1 MDNVTILRIDTGQ
14 AVRSVNDLRQ
24 NIKILKTQL
33 GELEIGSEQ
42 YQKTL
47 GKLVTNQNALRGA
60 MSGTAASMGEVTTAA
75 YGTGESYNGLVN
87 QMAAYRRE
95 MRSIDI
101 SNDAG
106 KKRFAELAASIN
118 GINNRLK
125 EMDAATGNYQRNV
138 GNYEGAVRGLNIATA
153 QIMRE
158 LPSLT
163 MSFDMFFLA
172 ISNNIPMLVD
182 QIGLLR
188 EESAKL
194 QAQGKQGINVF
205 QQVAKSFLSWNTVLS
220 VGITLLTVF
229 GGRIVEWVKGLF
241 SGKEAADA
249 VSEATENYNA
259 ALDKIAQS
267 EVEATASA
275 TTYYGV
281 ATDVTRSMEDRLGA
295 AQELIKA
302 YPQYLSDFEAEEI
315 AAGKAVEAYDA
326 LRDSLMEAARSKAAM
341 QAITENYTK
350 ILEIE
355 RKQMDVNNR
364 IAEEQANI
372 DRQNANLAISA
383 NNNAFVSREKSQKAI
398 EDLTEDLKEYQA
410 QIEQLEA
417 YNENLRINITFT
429 ASVDSGG
436 ASAAPL
442 ATDIQGEIAAGFE
455 DIDLTD
461 EIDKFNQQLREGLMS
476 GGEMREMARNAAQ
489 ANADSQL
496 EQLQRVTQQQM
507 KLNEV
512 TVQDESQRAAQ
523 RYAIQMESY
532 QQRLTLLQQFEEQA
546 RQLSDPEAALQYSQ
560 QIADT
565 EVAIEVA
572 KYAEMNRLSA
582 EYYKSEED
590 RRKNSLA
597 VMQGLSG
604 GISSILTSV
613 ADAYEASA
621 GDSEEAAERVKGIRI
636 ASATIDTIA
645 GAIGA
650 YMQASATIPP
660 PAGQIIGAI
669 QAAAVTA
676 AGIAQIQQIRNTD
689 VSGGSS
695 SSPSSGSMSAT
706 VAAPTLDTDIPT
718 VRNLTGLSEEDRLN
732 RMADDQRVY
741 ILSSDIEASQNGRR
755 VRVRESSF

>member
-1 MDNVTILRIDTGQ
+1 MDNVTILRVDTGE
-14 AVRSVNDLRQ
+14 AVQSVNDLRQ
-24 NIKILKTQL
+24 NIKTLKDQL
-33 GELEIGSEQ
+33 GKLEIGSDQ

-47 GKLVTNQNALRGA
+47 TELTVNQNALRAA
-60 MSGTAASMGEVTTAA
+60 MNGSVKSMGELEAVADGTAETYTSLA
-75 YGTGESYNGLVN
+75 NR
-87 QMAAYRRE
+87 MAA
-95 MRSIDI
+95 MRKELRNIDI
-101 SNDAG
+101 SSNEG
-106 KKRFAELAASIN
+106 KKRFTELAATIN
-118 GINNRLK
+118 SLNTRLK

-138 GNYEGAVRGLNIATA
+138 GNYEGAVRGLNVATA
-153 QIMRE
+153 QIVRE
-158 LPSLT
+158 LPALSMNLE
-163 MSFDMFFLA
+163 MFFLA
-172 ISNNIPMLVD
+172 ISNNIPMLAD
-182 QIGLLR
+182 QIVLLR
-188 EESAKL
+188 EESTKL
-194 QAQGKQGINVF
+194 QAQGKQGINIF

-220 VGITLLTVF
+220 VGVTLLTVF
-229 GGRIVEWVKGLF
+229 GGRIAEWVKGLF

-249 VSEATENYNA
+249 AAEATENYNA
-259 ALDKIAQS
+259 ALDKMAQA

-275 TTYYGV
+275 STYYAI
-281 ATDVTRSMEDRLGA
+281 ATDATRSMEDRLGA
-295 AQELIKA
+295 ARELIKE

-315 AAGKAVEAYDA
+315 AAGRAAGAYNT

-355 RKQMDVNNR
+355 QKQ
-364 IAEEQANI
+364 IEAEEEIERRRAEIADIYANPSGALLQDAADI
-372 DRQNANLAISA
+372 RSQEKEIKKLSETLAGYS
-383 NNNAFVSREKSQKAI
+383 
-398 EDLTEDLKEYQA
+398 
-410 QIEQLEA
+410 EQLEKLSA
-417 YNENLRINITFT
+417 VNERLRTNVTFT
-429 ASVDSGG
+429 ATVEGG
-436 ASAAPL
+436 GGSIDVPNL
-442 ATDIQGEIAAGFE
+442 QEEISAGFE
-455 DIDLTD
+455 DIDLTE

-476 GGEMREMARNAAQ
+476 DGEMREMARNAAQ

-496 EQLQRVTQQQM
+496 DQLQRVTQQQM

-546 RQLSDPEAALQYSQ
+546 RQLSDPEAALQYAQ

-590 RRKNSLA
+590 RRKNSIA

-636 ASATIDTIA
+636 ASATIDTIS

-676 AGIAQIQQIRNTD
+676 AGIAQIAQIRNTD

-695 SSPSSGSMSAT
+695 SSPSSGSMSA
-706 VAAPTLDTDIPT
+706 VVPAPTLNTEIPT
-718 VRNLTGLSEEDRLN
+718 VRNLTGASEEERLN
-732 RMADDQRVY
+732 RMAEDQRVY
-741 ILSSDIEASQNGRR
+741 ILSSDIEASQNSRR

>member
-1 MDNVTILRIDTGQ
+1 MDNVTILRIDTKD
-14 AVRSVNDLRQ
+14 AELSLNNLRG
-24 NIKILKTQL
+24 NIKDLKAQL
-33 GELEIGSEQ
+33 GQLEIGTKD
-42 YQKTL
+42 YDDTL
-47 GKLVTNQNALRGA
+47 KALTINQNALRSA
-60 MSGTAASMGEVTTAA
+60 MNGSIKSMGELEAIAAGTAET
-75 YGTGESYNGLVN
+75 YTSLSNRMVSLRKDLRNV
-87 QMAAYRRE
+87 
-95 MRSIDI
+95 DI
-101 SNDAG
+101 SNEDG
-106 KKRFAELAASIN
+106 QKRFAALAATIN
-118 GINNRLK
+118 SLNTRLK

-138 GNYEGAVRGLNIATA
+138 GNYEGAVRGLNIATS
-153 QIMRE
+153 QIVRE
-158 LPSLT
+158 LPSLS
-163 MSFDMFFLA
+163 MSLDMFFLA
-172 ISNNIPMLVD
+172 ISNNIPMLAD
-182 QIGLLR
+182 QIALLR
-188 EESAKL
+188 EESTKL
-194 QAQGKQGINVF
+194 QAQGKQGVNVF
-205 QQVAKSFLSWNTVLS
+205 QQVAKSFLSWNSLLS
-220 VGITLLTVF
+220 VGVTLLTVF
-229 GGRIVEWVKGLF
+229 GGRIAEWVKGLF

-275 TTYYGV
+275 TTYYAV

-315 AAGKAVEAYDA
+315 AAGRASKAYNA

-355 RKQMDVNNR
+355 QKQ
-364 IAEEQANI
+364 IEAEEEIERRRAEIADIYANPSGALLQDAADI
-372 DRQNANLAISA
+372 R
-383 NNNAFVSREKSQKAI
+383 SQENEIKKLS
-398 EDLTEDLKEYQA
+398 ETLSGYK
-410 QIEQLEA
+410 EQLEELSVI
-417 YNENLRINITFT
+417 NERLRTNITFT

-442 ATDIQGEIAAGFE
+442 ATDIQEEIAAGFE

-621 GDSEEAAERVKGIRI
+621 GDSEAAAERVKGIRI

-645 GAIGA
+645 GAVGA
-650 YMQASATIPP
+650 FMGITRDTGGWGIALA
-660 PAGQIIGAI
+660 AV
-669 QAAAVTA
+669 QAAAILA
-676 AGIAQIQQIRNTD
+676 AGFAQVQQIRNTD

-695 SSPSSGSMSAT
+695 SSPSSGSMSA
-706 VAAPTLDTDIPT
+706 VVPAPTLNTEIPT
-718 VRNLTGLSEEDRLN
+718 VRNLTGASEEERLN
-732 RMADDQRVY
+732 RMAEDQRVY
-741 ILSSDIEASQNGRR
+741 ILSSDIEASQNSRR

>member
-1 MDNVTILRIDTGQ
+1 MDNVTVLRVETQEAELSING
-14 AVRSVNDLRQ
+14 LRK
-24 NIKILKTQL
+24 NIKDLKDQL
-33 GELEIGSEQ
+33 GQLEIGSQE
-42 YQKTL
+42 YNDTL
-47 GKLVTNQNALRGA
+47 KNLTLNQNALRAA
-60 MSGTAASMGEVTTAA
+60 MNGSVKSMGELEAVADGTAETYTSLA
-75 YGTGESYNGLVN
+75 NR
-87 QMAAYRRE
+87 MAA
-95 MRSIDI
+95 MRKELRNIDI
-101 SNDAG
+101 SSDEG
-106 KKRFAELAASIN
+106 KKRFTELAATIN
-118 GINNRLK
+118 SLNTRLK

-138 GNYEGAVRGLNIATA
+138 GNYEGAVRGLNVATA
-153 QIMRE
+153 QIVRE
-158 LPSLT
+158 LPALSMSL
-163 MSFDMFFLA
+163 DMFFLA
-172 ISNNIPMLVD
+172 ISNNIPMLAD
-182 QIGLLR
+182 QIVLLR
-188 EESAKL
+188 EESTKL
-194 QAQGKQGINVF
+194 QAQGKQGINIF
-205 QQVAKSFLSWNTVLS
+205 QQVAKSFLSWNTLLS

-229 GGRIVEWVKGLF
+229 GGRIAEWVKGLF

-275 TTYYGV
+275 TTYYAV

-315 AAGKAVEAYDA
+315 AAGRASKAYNA

-355 RKQMDVNNR
+355 QKQ
-364 IAEEQANI
+364 IEAEEEIERRRAEIADIYANPSGALLQDAADI
-372 DRQNANLAISA
+372 R
-383 NNNAFVSREKSQKAI
+383 SQENEIKKLS
-398 EDLTEDLKEYQA
+398 ETLSGYK
-410 QIEQLEA
+410 EQLEELSVI
-417 YNENLRINITFT
+417 NERLRTNITFT
-429 ASVDSGG
+429 ASADTGG
-436 ASAAPL
+436 VSAVGSL
-442 ATDIQGEIAAGFE
+442 ATDIQEEIAAGFE

-621 GDSEEAAERVKGIRI
+621 GDSEAAAERVKGIRI

-645 GAIGA
+645 GAVGA
-650 YMQASATIPP
+650 FMGITRDTGGWGIALA
-660 PAGQIIGAI
+660 AV
-669 QAAAVTA
+669 QAAAILA
-676 AGIAQIQQIRNTD
+676 AGFAQVQQIRNTD

-695 SSPSSGSMSAT
+695 SSPSSGSMSA
-706 VAAPTLDTDIPT
+706 VVPAPTLNTEIPT
-718 VRNLTGLSEEDRLN
+718 VRNLTGASEEERLN
-732 RMADDQRVY
+732 RMAEDQRVY
-741 ILSSDIEASQNGRR
+741 ILSSDIEASQNSRR